1 MAIISAIDT
10 VILFGAALLLVGILS
25 SLVASRFGAPL
36 LLIFL
41 GIGMLA
47 GEDGPGGIAFNN
59 YHATYLIG
67 SVSLAIILFD
77 GGMRAQLA
85 TFRPALRPGIALAT
99 VGVLLTAAITG
110 GFARLAF
117 GLSWPEAVL
126 IGSIVA
132 STDAAAVFFLVR
144 TRGLE
149 LNQRVGVALEIE
161 SGMND
166 PVAVFATI
174 MLVEGIRTG
183 WQISAGH
190 VLLALGEQAVI
201 GTLAGV
207 VGGFAISAAVN
218 RLTLPSGL
226 QPLFVVTGAV
236 FIFALAQTAHG
247 SGFLAV
253 YLAGLIVGNRPLRAH
268 SNIVDFHDAATWLCQ
283 IVMFLVLGLL
293 ASPSHLLQH
302 LGGALVVAV
311 GLTFVARPIAVW
323 LCLKP
328 FGFSLE
334 EIAFVSWVGLRGA
347 VGIFLASIPVLTGLP
362 NAELYFDVAFVI
374 VLVSLLVQGWTIAPV
389 AHWLG
394 VALPPRPMAN
404 RVELDL
410 PGQLEYEIVGY
421 AVPPDSMILHHVA
434 PPSWARLLLLV
445 RNDRVMSPEEAG
457 ELRANDHAYFLAPPW
472 RIHLLDRLF
481 ALPADVEADQSF
493 FGEFTFRG
501 DVTLGTLAELYG
513 LSVPQDKRR
522 TTVTDYFAEEINEH
536 PVVGDRLALG
546 ASALI
551 VREMDGDRVISA
563 GLQLES
569 APARH
574 LLPARL
580 RRLLRLGRSGSGA
593 GDG

>member
-10 VILFGAALLLVGILS
+10 VILLGAALLLVGILS
-25 SLVASRFGAPL
+25 SLVATRFGTPL

-47 GEDGPGGIAFNN
+47 GEDGPGGIAFND
-59 YHATYLIG
+59 YRATYLIG
-67 SVSLAIILFD
+67 SVALAIILFD

-85 TFRPALRPGIALAT
+85 TFRAGLRPGLVLAT
-99 VGVLLTAAITG
+99 LGVLLTAAITAL
-110 GFARLAF
+110 FARVAF
-117 GLSWPEAVL
+117 WLSWPEALL

-144 TRGLE
+144 THGLE
-149 LNQRVGVALEIE
+149 LNQRVGVALEVE
-161 SGMND
+161 SGTND

-174 MLVEGIRTG
+174 MLLEGIKAG
-183 WQISAGH
+183 WQISPAH
-190 VLLALGEQAVI
+190 VLLALGEQAAI

-207 VGGFAISAAVN
+207 AGGFAISAAVN
-218 RLTLPSGL
+218 RLALPSGL

-236 FIFALAQTAHG
+236 FIFALTQTAHG

-268 SNIVDFHDAATWLCQ
+268 SNIVDFHDAATWFCQ
-283 IVMFLVLGLL
+283 IVMFLVLGLV
-293 ASPSHLLQH
+293 ASPSHLLSH
-302 LGGALVVAV
+302 LGASLVVAF
-311 GLTFVARPIAVW
+311 GLTFVARPLAVW
-323 LCLKP
+323 ICLKL
-328 FGFSLE
+328 FGFSRE
-334 EIAFVSWVGLRGA
+334 EILFVAWVGLRGA

-362 NAELYFDVAFVI
+362 NAELDFDVAFVI
-374 VLVSLLVQGWTIAPV
+374 VLVSLLVQGWTIAP
-389 AHWLG
+389 AARWLG
-394 VALPPRPMAN
+394 VALPPRPTAK

-445 RNDRVMSPEEAG
+445 RDDQVLSPQEAG
-457 ELRANDHAYFLAPPW
+457 ELRPDDHAYFLAPPW

-513 LSVPQDKRR
+513 LSVPPDKRG
-522 TTVTDYFAEEINEH
+522 TTVTDYFAEAINEH
-536 PVVGDRLALG
+536 PVVGDRVPLG

-551 VREMDGDRVISA
+551 VREMDRDRVISA

-569 APARH
+569 APARR
-574 LLPARL
+574 LLPAPL
-580 RRLLRLGRSGSGA
+580 RRILRLDHGGA
-593 GDG
+593 DGG